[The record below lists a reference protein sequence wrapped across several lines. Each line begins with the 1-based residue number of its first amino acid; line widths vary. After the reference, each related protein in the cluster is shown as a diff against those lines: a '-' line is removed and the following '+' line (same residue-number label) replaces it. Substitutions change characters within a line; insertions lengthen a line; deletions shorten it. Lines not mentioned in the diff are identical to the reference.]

1 MLLCCKEEPH
11 RRSGHACGLCLCQN
25 CKDNVQPLSTLSG
38 LMAKWMV
45 EARMVRITYMG

>member
-1 MLLCCKEEPH
+1 MLLCCKDEPH

-25 CKDNVQPLSTLSG
+25 CKDMSTLSG